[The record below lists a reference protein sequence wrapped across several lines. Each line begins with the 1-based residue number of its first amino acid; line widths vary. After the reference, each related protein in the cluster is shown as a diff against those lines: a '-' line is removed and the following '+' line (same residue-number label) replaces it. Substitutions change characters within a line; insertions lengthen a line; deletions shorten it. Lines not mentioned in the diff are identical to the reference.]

1 MDQGRG
7 FSCPRCCTP
16 EPLADTHLVVNANSV
31 QGNID
36 GEGGGV
42 VVGHERWLLIG
53 FVANH
58 KGQFKLGLREKN
70 KVHSVRGLQWSVA
83 SELQSRV

>member
-1 MDQGRG
+1 ML
-7 FSCPRCCTP
+7 CCTP
-16 EPLADTHLVVNANSV
+16 DPLADTHLIVDANSV
-31 QGNID
+31 QGNVD

-42 VVGHERWLLIG
+42 VVGHEGRLLVR

-58 KGQFKLGLREKN
+58 KGQFKLGLREEN
-70 KVHSVRGLQWSVA
+70 KVHSVRGLQCSVA